1 VSVINAAVNAI
12 VRVHLALYIWVI
24 LRFCGL
30 KKLYAGMAN
39 AAIFQKV
46 LLALRHRH
54 MASLTLPAVS
64 YALVVG
70 LATGCASVPT
80 HTSPGDSGP
89 SGAPQAPLPATTVT
103 SYDIDRAGT
112 DDPIETALAAHVP
125 GVMVTRTPD
134 GGIAV
139 RIRGNSSISSNMEP
153 LYVIDGVAIQPGPG
167 GALLGINPRD
177 IATIEVLKDAAS
189 LSFYGL
195 RSGNGVIL
203 IKTKHAT
210 AN

>member
-1 VSVINAAVNAI
+1 M
-12 VRVHLALYIWVI
+12 
-24 LRFCGL
+24 
-30 KKLYAGMAN
+30 AGMAN
-39 AAIFQKV
+39 AAILYKV

-54 MASLTLPAVS
+54 MASLTLRVLS
-64 YALVVG
+64 NALLVG
-70 LATGCASVPT
+70 FAAGCASVPT
-80 HTSPGDSGP
+80 RTTPGDSGP
-89 SGAPQAPLPATTVT
+89 SGAPKSPLPATTVT
-103 SYDIDRAGT
+103 SDDIDRAGQG
-112 DDPIETALAAHVP
+112 DPIETALASRVP

-139 RIRGNSSISSNMEP
+139 RIRGNSSISANMEP

-167 GALLGINPRD
+167 GALLGINPHD

-189 LSFYGL
+189 LSYYGL
-195 RSGNGVIL
+195 RAGNGVIL